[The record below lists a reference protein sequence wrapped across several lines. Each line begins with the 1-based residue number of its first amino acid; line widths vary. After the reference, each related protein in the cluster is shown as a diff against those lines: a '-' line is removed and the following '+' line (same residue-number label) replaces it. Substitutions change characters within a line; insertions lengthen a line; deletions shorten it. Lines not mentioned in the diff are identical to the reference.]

1 MGAYL
6 WIFQRPTKSGKLN
19 YDFHKVCEGINAS
32 KLIKLRVKV
41 EHRADS
47 ERETLNGSLREIY
60 EHVREIK
67 GLWIASRRHFDR
79 E

>member
-32 KLIKLRVKV
+32 KLIKLRVCSEKLLSV
-41 EHRADS
+41 GEGRAS
-47 ERETLNGSLREIY
+47 C
-60 EHVREIK
+60 
-67 GLWIASRRHFDR
+67 
-79 E
+79 